1 MHLVFKLALF
11 LLNTILKG
19 STQSVAQMVWA
30 CSNLFV
36 HLLFERLSMIQDK
49 HPFVLNLVHLLRV
62 NRVDH
67 LLLHPHFPKVVV
79 N

>member
-1 MHLVFKLALF
+1 
-11 LLNTILKG
+11 
-19 STQSVAQMVWA
+19 MVWA